1 MSSPRERAE
10 SAASRAA
17 ADDVVPNQ
25 NRRADGMSHSVV
37 VNRSVR
43 GAQEKATYEKQEV
56 APVAENPWTTEYER
70 EKARLKAQH
79 DADVASGKI
88 RYV

>member
-1 MSSPRERAE
+1 MASVRERQE

-17 ADDVVPNQ
+17 EDRMIPSGKPRQ
-25 NRRADGMSHSVV
+25 LSHAVT
-37 VNRSVR
+37 VNRTVR
-43 GAQEKATYEKQEV
+43 GSQEKAAFEKQEI
-56 APVAENPWTTEYER
+56 APVSAVNPWTEEYER
-70 EKARLKAQH
+70 EKAKAKAEH